1 MNKVAKRIK
10 GKKYFTKYY
19 KENIKKENYTE
30 SAILPIKEEDQ
41 EKLTEIQNKIKEVN
55 VVLLDF
61 QFKKATRQPIKPHEI
76 KIAKKERA
84 RLITQ
89 YWEIYSG
96 REICHDLT

>member
-1 MNKVAKRIK
+1 MTKVGKRIK

-19 KENIKKENYTE
+19 KENIKKENKTISLE
-30 SAILPIKEEDQ
+30 KEDQ
-41 EKLTEIQNKIKEVN
+41 EKLTELQNKIKDIN

-96 REICHDLT
+96 REVCLPL

>member
-1 MNKVAKRIK
+1 MNKLSKRVR

-19 KENIKKENYTE
+19 KENIKKENKGI
-30 SAILPIKEEDQ
+30 SLDKEEQ
-41 EKLTEIQNKIKEVN
+41 EKLIDVQNKIKEIN
-55 VVLLDF
+55 LVLLDF

-89 YWEIYSG
+89 YWEIYSAH
-96 REICHDLT
+96 EVAVPA

>member
-1 MNKVAKRIK
+1 MTKLSKKLK

-19 KENIKKENYTE
+19 KENIKKEKKGI
-30 SAILPIKEEDQ
+30 SFGKEEQ
-41 EKLTEIQNKIKEVN
+41 EKLSVIQDKIKEIN
-55 VVLLDF
+55 LILLDF

-96 REICHDLT
+96 HDVCLPL

>member
-1 MNKVAKRIK
+1 
-10 GKKYFTKYY
+10 
-19 KENIKKENYTE
+19 
-30 SAILPIKEEDQ
+30 
-41 EKLTEIQNKIKEVN
+41 

-96 REICHDLT
+96 REICHNLT

>member
-1 MNKVAKRIK
+1 MNKFSKKVK

-19 KENIKKENYTE
+19 KENIKKERRNV
-30 SAILPIKEEDQ
+30 SLDEERQD
-41 EKLTEIQNKIKEVN
+41 ELTKLQNKIKEIN
-55 VVLLDF
+55 LVLLDF

-84 RLITQ
+84 RLITR

-96 REICHDLT
+96 QELSLQT

>member
-1 MNKVAKRIK
+1 MTKVGKRIK

-19 KENIKKENYTE
+19 KENIKKENKTISLE
-30 SAILPIKEEDQ
+30 KEDQ
-41 EKLTEIQNKIKEVN
+41 EKLTELQNKIKDIN

-76 KIAKKERA
+76 KITKKERA

-96 REICHDLT
+96 REVCLPL